1 MHKRIHRNENGQET
15 ELELIQENIV
25 LEKDENDDVTEEK
38 PVEKE
43 KKLPRLR
50 ATLTNTEQED
60 WLTPHLTKES
70 PVILVLSDRKHIELR
85 QVIRETWGNGHD
97 NVYFV
102 IGQYCPVNH
111 RHRRHELTC
120 DDICHTLKINMLNGI
135 KSE

>member
-1 MHKRIHRNENGQET
+1 MHKRIHRNELGQET
-15 ELELIQENIV
+15 EVELIQENIV

-43 KKLPRLR
+43 KKQPRLR

-60 WLTPHLTKES
+60 WPTPHLTKES
-70 PVILVLSDRKHIELR
+70 PVILVLSDGKHIELR
-85 QVIRETWGNGHD
+85 QVIRETWGNVHA

-102 IGQYCPVNH
+102 IEQYCPVNH

-120 DDICHTLKINMLNGI
+120 DNMPHAQNQHA
-135 KSE
+135 E